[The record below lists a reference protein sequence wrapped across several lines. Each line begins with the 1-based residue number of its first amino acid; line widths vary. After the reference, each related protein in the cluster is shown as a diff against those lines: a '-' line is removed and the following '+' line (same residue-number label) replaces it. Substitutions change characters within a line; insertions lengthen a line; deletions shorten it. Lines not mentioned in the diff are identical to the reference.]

1 MRLHVGLVPL
11 LAAMVIATPAAFAD
25 GDDIQV
31 TLVQGELRTGAVVG
45 EPPNQTFSDTQ
56 QRVFGAD
63 LEFNAITGDVRI
75 DEPGYASRDPL
86 LLGQSIQFTIRSAL
100 RRWDGSAFVPT
111 TTTMGTG
118 LPDLGQPFINTPA
131 TNTPVNGYSWLLSD
145 DFHFEWLLNGAT
157 AGTGQGIYLAE
168 LELTSGTLTS
178 RPFWIAFNY
187 GLTEAEH
194 DAAKDWVQETLV
206 PAPGTAGVV
215 ALMVLVAGRRRRT
228 SR

>member
-1 MRLHVGLVPL
+1 MNIRVGLMTL
-11 LAAMVIATPAAFAD
+11 GMVVAGVSPAALAD

-45 EPPNQTFSDTQ
+45 EPPNQNFGDLE

-63 LEFNAITGDVRI
+63 LDFNAITNDVRI

-86 LLGQSIQFTIRSAL
+86 LLGQSFQFTIRKAL
-100 RRWDGSAFVPT
+100 RQWNGSAFVST

-131 TNTPVNGYSWLLSD
+131 TDTPVAGYSWLLSD

-168 LELTSGTLTS
+168 LELTTGQLTS

-194 DAAKDWVQETLV
+194 DAAIDWVQESLV
-206 PAPGTAGVV
+206 PAPGTAGILG
-215 ALMVLVAGRRRRT
+215 LMILAGGRRRRT